1 MKNKKM
7 NTMKIKFN
15 YLLLIC
21 FISTSLVAQIDRSK
35 MPEPGPAPK
44 VNLGDPD
51 TFKMDNGMEVL
62 VVEDHKLPRVSVR
75 LIIDNK
81 PHAEKIPGT
90 ASLTSALLGT
100 GTENMSKDEFNQE
113 IEFLGATVNLGAEFA
128 YASSLKKYFPKIFG
142 LMADGALNPVFTQEE
157 FEAEKTKLIE
167 SLKADAKSV
176 SAVARRV
183 SSVLAYSKNHPYGQ
197 YTTEEDVEKITLD
210 DVKNYYRNFFV
221 PGNAYMAFV
230 GDIDMVEAKTLVE
243 EHFKMWKDET
253 APEFTLPEPKKAQYR
268 QINFVDMPNAVQSEI
283 VVQNPVDLQM
293 SDEDYFP
300 VLIANQVLGGPTL
313 GTYLN
318 MNLREDKG
326 YTYGTYSVVGAD
338 KYASRFRAVASVR
351 NEVTDSSVVEIL
363 KEIKRIR
370 TEPVD
375 AQKLVDVKNKFAG
388 EFVLRLEQPST
399 IANYALNIR
408 TENLDDDFYKNYLQN
423 IEAVTLD
430 DITRVTNKY
439 FDLNHLN
446 IVVAGKGSEVT
457 ENLEKVTFDGKK
469 IPVLYHEKYGE
480 KVEKPEFNKAIP
492 DGVTTKTVFDNYM
505 EAIGGKEKAESID
518 NAVMK
523 GKMNAMGQSLDVEM
537 VSTKSDE
544 FFMQISMPGMTKM
557 KSVFNGDSGYNE
569 MQGQRKDMS
578 AEEADSAKLTSGL
591 FPELKDPSLFE
602 LTGIESTDKGD
613 AYVIKVS
620 DTENSFYSV
629 ETGLKL
635 KSVTIQEQMGQKME
649 NTVGYS
655 EYKEVD
661 GVLFPHLMTQ
671 SVGPQ
676 NFEIVFNEIMVN
688 QDIPDSKFE

>member
-1 MKNKKM
+1 MKTKM

-15 YLLLIC
+15 YLLLLC
-21 FISTSLVAQIDRSK
+21 FVTTSIVAQIDRSE
-35 MPEPGPAPK
+35 MPKPGPAPE
-44 VNLGDPD
+44 VNLGNPE
-51 TFKMDNGMEVL
+51 TFKLNNGLEVL

-100 GTENMSKDEFNQE
+100 GTESMTKDEFNQE

-157 FEAEKTKLIE
+157 LDAEKAKLIE
-167 SLKADAKSV
+167 SLKSNAKSV

-230 GDIDMVEAKTLVE
+230 GDINMEEAQKLVE

-268 QINFVDMPNAVQSEI
+268 QINFVNMPNAVQSEI
-283 VVQNPVDLQM
+283 IVQNPVDLQM

-326 YTYGTYSVVGAD
+326 YTYGTYSIVGAD
-338 KYASRFRAVASVR
+338 RYASRFRALASVR
-351 NEVTDSSVVEIL
+351 NEVTDSSVVEML

-399 IANYALNIR
+399 IASYALDIR
-408 TENLDDDFYKNYLQN
+408 TENLDDDFYRNYLQN
-423 IEAVTLD
+423 IEAVTLE

-439 FDLNHLN
+439 FDLDHLN
-446 IVVAGKGSEVT
+446 IVVAGKGSEVI

-469 IPVLYHEKYGE
+469 IPVLYHDKYGE
-480 KVEKPEFNKAIP
+480 KIEKPVFKKSIP
-492 DGVTTKTVFDNYM
+492 EGVTVKTVFNNYI
-505 EAIGGKEKAESID
+505 EAIGGKENVAKID

-523 GKMNAMGQSLDVEM
+523 GTMQAMGQSINVEM
-537 VSTKSDE
+537 VSTQDDE
-544 FFMQISMPGMTKM
+544 FFMQMSMPGMTIM
-557 KSVFNGDSGYNE
+557 KTVFDGESGYNE

-578 AEEADSAKLTSGL
+578 PEEVEETKLTSGT
-591 FPELKDPSLFE
+591 FPELKDASPFE
-602 LTGIESTDKGD
+602 LVSIESTEEGD
-613 AYVIKVS
+613 AYVIQTADKKK
-620 DTENSFYSV
+620 SFYSV
-629 ETGLKL
+629 DTGLKI
-635 KSVTIQEQMGQKME
+635 KDVEVMEQMGQTME
-649 NTVGYS
+649 STTKYTD
-655 EYKEVD
+655 YKAVN
-661 GVLFPHLMTQ
+661 GVLFPHTILQ
-671 SVGPQ
+671 SAGPQ
-676 NFEIVFNEIMVN
+676 NFEINMNEIMVN
-688 QDIPDSKFE
+688 QEIPADKFQ

>member
-1 MKNKKM
+1 MKTKM

-15 YLLLIC
+15 YLLLLC
-21 FISTSLVAQIDRSK
+21 FVTTSIVAQIDRSQ
-35 MPEPGPAPK
+35 MPKPGPAPE
-44 VNLGDPD
+44 VNLGDPE
-51 TFKMDNGMEVL
+51 TFKLNNGLEVL

-142 LMADGALNPVFTQEE
+142 LMAEGALNPVFTQEE

-176 SAVARRV
+176 SSVARRV

-230 GDIDMVEAKTLVE
+230 GDINMEEAQKLVE

-268 QINFVDMPNAVQSEI
+268 QINFVNMSNAVQSEI
-283 VVQNPVDLQM
+283 IVQNSIDLQM

-300 VLIANQVLGGPTL
+300 VLIANQILGGGTL

-318 MNLREDKG
+318 MNLREDKA
-326 YTYGTYSVVGAD
+326 YTYGAYSVVSAD
-338 KYASRFRAVASVR
+338 RYASRFRALASVR

-399 IANYALNIR
+399 VANYALNIR
-408 TENLDDDFYKNYLQN
+408 TENLPEDFYKTYLQKIN
-423 IEAVTLD
+423 EVTQED
-430 DITRVTNKY
+430 VMRVAEKY
-439 FDLNHLN
+439 FDIDHLQ
-446 IVVAGKGSEVT
+446 IIVAGKGAEVV
-457 ENLEKVTFDGKK
+457 ENLEKVEFEGKSV
-469 IPVLYHEKYGE
+469 PVLYYDTYGN
-480 KVEKPEFNKAIP
+480 KTEKPEFKKP
-492 DGVTTKTVFDNYM
+492 LPEGVSVETVFNDYV
-505 EAIGGKEKAESID
+505 EAIGGQEKIGAIN

-544 FFMQISMPGMTKM
+544 FFMQISMPGMTIM
-557 KSVFNGDSGYNE
+557 KSVFNGNSGYNE
-569 MQGQRKDMS
+569 MQGQRKDMTD
-578 AEEADSAKLTSGL
+578 EEAETAKLSSGL
-591 FPELKDPSLFE
+591 FPELKDSALFE
-602 LTGIESTDKGD
+602 LVGIESTDQGD
-613 AYVIKVS
+613 VYVIKVS
-620 DTENSFYSV
+620 DTEKSYYNV

-635 KSVTIQEQMGQKME
+635 KSVTTQEQMGQTME
-649 NTVGYS
+649 TTIKYGD
-655 EYKEVD
+655 YKELN
-661 GVLFPHLMTQ
+661 GVLFPYLMTQ

-676 NFEIVFNEIMVN
+676 NFEIKFNEIMIN
-688 QDIPDSKFE
+688 QEIPDSKFE